1 LAGLRLGIYCAR
13 GVLVP
18 STLLAH
24 ERSWN
29 GSAYGVTD
37 SQGTS
42 GAIVFAAD
50 RQQFIAA
57 FFAEHSSRNPFGRA
71 GAAGNA
77 DAGLLERTPREM
89 KPFIAALFADRGG
102 HNPFIRAGAAGNAA
116 ANLLETIPLELKPL
130 ASALP
135 SLTFDDNGAAA
146 TLATSIFWSGLSD
159 RYATSCEPWE
169 DVFDNGASL
178 IEREL
183 LGEQAALAAFAADMA
198 LRETEIG
205 LVASVY
211 RRRLANVLG
220 EVMLTQQEA
229 EQLRHLSRDE
239 HGIHA
244 CRKAFTGIGIVFP
257 IA

>member
-1 LAGLRLGIYCAR
+1 MESRNGFPLNSALWQGCVLASIAHAVFVCRA
-13 GVLVP
+13 P
-18 STLLAH
+18 LLAY

-29 GSAYGVTD
+29 GSTYGVTD

-42 GAIVFAAD
+42 GAIVFGEN

-71 GAAGNA
+71 G
-77 DAGLLERTPREM
+77 D
-89 KPFIAALFADRGG
+89 
-102 HNPFIRAGAAGNAA
+102 AA
-116 ANLLETIPLELKPL
+116 ANLLDRIPLELKPL

-135 SLTFDDNGAAA
+135 PLTFNDKGAAA
-146 TLATSIFWSGLSD
+146 TLATSVFWSGLSD
-159 RYATSCEPWE
+159 KYATSCEPWE
-169 DVFDNGASL
+169 DVRDNGASL

-183 LGEQAALAAFAADMA
+183 LGERAALAAFAADMA

-211 RRRLANVLG
+211 RRRLADALG
-220 EVMLTQQEA
+220 KVMLTHQEA
-229 EQLRHLSRDE
+229 EQLGHLARDV
-239 HGIHA
+239 HGIQGMHA
-244 CRKAFTGIGIVFP
+244 CRNAFTAIGIFFP